1 MEEPQWRLTG
11 SASHSSLEMD
21 AATENSGSRRGGC
34 DQIVNLLA
42 AQRLFANETTI
53 QCRLLKIHI
62 YKTLDIQT
70 TGVNYKYAAGGAKP
84 EVLHRIFI
92 DDAD

>member
-1 MEEPQWRLTG
+1 MPCTLLWKWTPPLKTADLVEEV
-11 SASHSSLEMD
+11 
-21 AATENSGSRRGGC
+21 ATKLW
-34 DQIVNLLA
+34 NLLA